1 MMLLKFMD
9 SFARFMNRII
19 SKMKQ
24 IISNNKG
31 DDLMKRVETK
41 IKIYK
46 IHLTD
51 TKYFLIV

>member
-1 MMLLKFMD
+1 MLLKFMD